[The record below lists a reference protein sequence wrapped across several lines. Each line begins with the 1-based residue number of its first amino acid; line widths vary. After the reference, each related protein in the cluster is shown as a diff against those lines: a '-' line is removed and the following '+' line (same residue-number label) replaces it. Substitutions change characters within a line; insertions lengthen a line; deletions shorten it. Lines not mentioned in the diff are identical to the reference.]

1 MTIDTDNP
9 TLPTANPTFPRA
21 KPIYPRY
28 QEDADAF
35 RIGAQRDSTF
45 EIFDPDR
52 HVWKL
57 LELLDGSRDAE
68 AAVAEMLR
76 LHPGL
81 TPDDVRDA
89 IGQLDRSR
97 LLDDGSATRYD
108 TDPGYSRY
116 LGNVNYF
123 SHFLRSADQRGAHQ
137 DRLRDTRVC
146 LLGLGGGGSTVLQ
159 LLAGVGVGSIVAAD
173 HDRIELTNL
182 NRQLIYR
189 ESDVGSA
196 KVEAARKFLEQHNS
210 HIQAEFVD
218 CFIDGPQ
225 TVARLIDGADIV
237 VCAVDEPP
245 GIVQRFVNKACV
257 EAAVP
262 CVYGLSQVSRGRV
275 FGVIPGESGCV
286 DCLYLHYDASD
297 PKWAKRF
304 RVFGDIAFRAPTLAY
319 APNLM
324 RVCAE
329 LVDEVVR
336 IRTGYLPPRSV
347 GVQLE
352 TDFES
357 GTTYPLTEW
366 RWERDPQRCPTCGSG
381 DEKPFAERIGS
392 PVLTSSRISS

>member
-1 MTIDTDNP
+1 MTIQSERP
-9 TLPTANPTFPRA
+9 TLPRA

-28 QEDADAF
+28 REDGDAF

-52 HVWKL
+52 QVWQL
-57 LELLDGSRDAE
+57 LDLLDGSRDAA

-76 LHPGL
+76 AHPGL
-81 TPDDVRDA
+81 TPADVHDA
-89 IGQLDRSR
+89 IAHLDRSR
-97 LLDDGSATRYD
+97 LLDDGSASRYD
-108 TDPGYSRY
+108 TDPRYSRY

-123 SHFLRSADQRGAHQ
+123 SHFLHSGDQRGANQ

-159 LLAGVGVGSIVAAD
+159 LLAGVGVGSIRAAD

-189 ESDVGSA
+189 ESDVGST
-196 KVEAARKFLEQHNS
+196 KVDAARAFLGEHNGQ
-210 HIQAEFVD
+210 IEAEFVD
-218 CFIDGPQ
+218 CFVDGPQ
-225 TVARLIDGADIV
+225 TAARLIEGADIV

-257 EAAVP
+257 TAGVP
-262 CVYGLSQVSRGRV
+262 CVFGLSQVSRGRV
-275 FGVIPGESGCV
+275 FSIIPGESGCV
-286 DCLYLHYDASD
+286 DCLYMHYDASD

-304 RVFGDIAFRAPTLAY
+304 RVFGDIEFHAPTLAY

-336 IRTGYLPPRSV
+336 IRTGYLPPRSI

-352 TDFES
+352 MDFET
-357 GTTYPLTEW
+357 GTTYPLTDW
-366 RWERDPQRCPTCGSG
+366 RWQRDPDCPTCGSG
-381 DEKPFAERIGS
+381 DEEAFAQRIGS
-392 PVLTSSRISS
+392 PVLASSLVSP

>member
-1 MTIDTDNP
+1 MTTHTDNP
-9 TLPTANPTFPRA
+9 TVPRA

-28 QEDADAF
+28 QEEGDAF

-45 EIFDPDR
+45 EITDPDQQ
-52 HVWKL
+52 VWKL
-57 LELLDGSRDAE
+57 LDLLDGSRDAE

-76 LHPGL
+76 LHPDL
-81 TPDDVRDA
+81 KPDDVHDA

-97 LLDDGSATRYD
+97 LLDDGSASRYD
-108 TDPGYSRY
+108 TDPAYSRY

-123 SHFLRSADQRGAHQ
+123 SHFLRSGDQRGANQ

-196 KVEAARKFLEQHNS
+196 KADAAREFLTAHNS
-210 HIQAEFVD
+210 HIEAEFVD
-218 CFIDGPQ
+218 CFIDSPQ
-225 TVARLIDGADIV
+225 AAARLIAGSDIV

-257 EAAVP
+257 DAGVP
-262 CVYGLSQVSRGRV
+262 CVFGLSQVSRGRV
-275 FGVIPGESGCV
+275 FSVIPGESGCV

-304 RVFGDIAFRAPTLAY
+304 RVFGGLGFRAPTLAY

-352 TDFES
+352 MDFET
-357 GTTYPLTEW
+357 GTTYPLGDW
-366 RWERDPQRCPTCGSG
+366 RWQRDPRCPTCGSG
-381 DEKPFAERIGS
+381 DEESFAQRIGS
-392 PVLTSSRISS
+392 PVLTSTRISS